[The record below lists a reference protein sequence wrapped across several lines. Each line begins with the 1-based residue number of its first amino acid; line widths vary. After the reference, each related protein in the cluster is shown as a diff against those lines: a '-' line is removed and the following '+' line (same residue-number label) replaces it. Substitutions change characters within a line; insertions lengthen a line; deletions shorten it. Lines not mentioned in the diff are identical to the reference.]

1 MLSATHNRDAPHLA
15 LEAFLPYRLSIL
27 ANTVSNAI
35 AREYQGRFGL
45 TIPEWRV
52 MAVLGRFGPD
62 VATGICERTAMDKV
76 TVSRA
81 MNRLIDGGLVN
92 SSADDS
98 DRRRAIARLT
108 RKGRSVHDKIV
119 PVALEHERRIV
130 STLTTA
136 EMAELDRLLA
146 KLQATASTN
155 G

>member
-1 MLSATHNRDAPHLA
+1 MSSATHDRDAPHFA

-52 MAVLGRFGPD
+52 MAVLGRFGRD

-76 TVSRA
+76 MVSRA

-92 SSADDS
+92 RSADDS
-98 DRRRAIARLT
+98 DRRRGITRIT

-119 PVALEHERRIV
+119 PVALEHERRIL

-136 EMAELDRLLA
+136 EIAEFDRLLA
-146 KLQATASTN
+146 KLQATAFTN